1 MKQIFSVPEIHCLSC
16 LMLLEG
22 LEEDHSAIKNVRTDL
37 IKKEV
42 EIEFDELKM
51 STNEIIE
58 AIDEISGYKATPN
71 AN

>member
-1 MKQIFSVPEIHCLSC
+1 
-16 LMLLEG
+16 MLLEG

>member
-1 MKQIFSVPEIHCLSC
+1 MKQIFSVPEIHCSSC

-37 IKKEV
+37 IKREV